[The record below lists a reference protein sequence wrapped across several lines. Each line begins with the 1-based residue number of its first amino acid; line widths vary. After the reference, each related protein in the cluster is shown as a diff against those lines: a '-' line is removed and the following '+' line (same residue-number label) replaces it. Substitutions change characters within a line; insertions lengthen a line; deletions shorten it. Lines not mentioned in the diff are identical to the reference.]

1 MEDIGVILSSNK
13 KGERGKNGREVK
25 ENMEEMKRRKNMS
38 WERHGARRERSEKHI
53 MREMVYL
60 LPEVALLTNFYN
72 HPSSIYTCGFNLSL
86 GNYFHEYIFVCDCVN
101 FSVISLSVDL
111 GWV

>member
-1 MEDIGVILSSNK
+1 MILSSNK

-53 MREMVYL
+53 
-60 LPEVALLTNFYN
+60 
-72 HPSSIYTCGFNLSL
+72 I
-86 GNYFHEYIFVCDCVN
+86 IFKN
-101 FSVISLSVDL
+101 E
-111 GWV
+111 WKK